1 FFKGGGVRYIAFGGN
16 GYLVTPG
23 LDLNLDKLKAT
34 TSKMASVAKE
44 LNDKVGSIGG
54 GLVSPDGQNDNS
66 MAEIFG
72 GIGAQAGKKGQISAH
87 VHISYDFENRVLHGN
102 FEMYINVAGGIIK
115 GVGEGGRA
123 GWAVLHFAPQEW
135 YIYVGTPDDRVGISV
150 GIGPIRA
157 SATSY
162 FMVGTKILGSP
173 PPPDNVRRI
182 LKGDYDYMSDLNA
195 LGTGAGFGFGA
206 AFEVSTGDLTFLM
219 FYARLDAGAGFDIM
233 LKDYGDVRCK
243 GSS

>member
-1 FFKGGGVRYIAFGGN
+1 KAEFKPGIKVTAAAIFGNVNGMRYWYADAMANLPTGIPIFTGAGIYGFGGAAYHRMKMDTEGRGSELVMTPSGIVYVPDETAGLGIKAVVAIGSHPKPEAFNGDVTFEIAFFKGGGVRYIAFGGN

-115 GVGEGGRA
+115 
-123 GWAVLHFAPQEW
+123 
-135 YIYVGTPDDRVGISV
+135 
-150 GIGPIRA
+150 
-157 SATSY
+157 
-162 FMVGTKILGSP
+162 
-173 PPPDNVRRI
+173 
-182 LKGDYDYMSDLNA
+182 
-195 LGTGAGFGFGA
+195 
-206 AFEVSTGDLTFLM
+206 
-219 FYARLDAGAGFDIM
+219 
-233 LKDYGDVRCK
+233 
-243 GSS
+243 